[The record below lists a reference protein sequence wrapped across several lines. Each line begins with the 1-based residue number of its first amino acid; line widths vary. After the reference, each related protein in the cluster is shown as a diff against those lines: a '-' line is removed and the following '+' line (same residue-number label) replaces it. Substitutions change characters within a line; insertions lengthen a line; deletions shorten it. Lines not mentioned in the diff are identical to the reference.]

1 MKGISKILLFYWVYS
16 DLVLYLNVFK
26 SVLKTLILYSNR
38 SIIINHGFQVLLNDQ
53 FLSEGI
59 PLYAFIVG

>member
-1 MKGISKILLFYWVYS
+1 MKEISKILLFYWVYS

-38 SIIINHGFQVLLNDQ
+38 SIIIDHGFQVLLNDQ